1 MRYLITLISILL
13 LLPEGAAAQK
23 ADLSQQ
29 IEQLTRDCKNIRG
42 HAGRVV
48 EEASQSELNKD
59 LALAHAQ
66 EVVRNLEL
74 MERNLDETA
83 KLLTNEQRK
92 LVHQEHQSLKK
103 TCERLKELSA
113 RLRTALSKEKP
124 ERLEVKKIAMDLR
137 NEMSAGNEVHQR
149 MKKKLGIK

>member
-1 MRYLITLISILL
+1 MRYLITLVSILL
-13 LLPEGAAAQK
+13 LLPGAATAQK
-23 ADLSQQ
+23 ANLSRQL
-29 IEQLTRDCKNIRG
+29 EQLTRDCKNIRG

-74 MERNLDETA
+74 MERNLDATA
-83 KLLTNEQRK
+83 RLLTNEQHK
-92 LVHQEHQSLKK
+92 LVRQEQESLEK
-103 TCERLKELSA
+103 TCERLKELST
-113 RLRTALSKEKP
+113 RLRAALSKEKP
-124 ERLEVKKIAMDLR
+124 DRLEVKKIAMELR

-149 MKKKLGIK
+149 MKKKLGMK